1 VNDFT
6 FFLTEGGKNH
16 NIFVMNETDETLEQ
30 STEENAIL
38 QAIAELSKKIDG
50 LEGKFGTSEENNKT
64 QFEAIN
70 AQFEAINAQFEAI
83 REGIVFNNT
92 RFDRLSAEVYEARA
106 DIARLRVSFSEFTE
120 EIRQSQKSLV

>member
-1 VNDFT
+1 
-6 FFLTEGGKNH
+6 
-16 NIFVMNETDETLEQ
+16 MNETDETLEQ

-38 QAIAELSKKIDG
+38 QAIAELSKKFENRFDA
-50 LEGKFGTSEENNKT
+50 LEQRFDSLEKDS
-64 QFEAIN
+64 N
-70 AQFEAINAQFEAI
+70 AQFEVI
-83 REGIVFNNT
+83 REGIVFNNN